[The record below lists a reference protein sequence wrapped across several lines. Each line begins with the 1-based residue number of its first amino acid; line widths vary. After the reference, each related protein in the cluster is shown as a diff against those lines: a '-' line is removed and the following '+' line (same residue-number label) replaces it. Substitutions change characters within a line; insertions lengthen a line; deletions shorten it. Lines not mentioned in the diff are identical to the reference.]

1 MLLKAETIIYNARL
15 KDSDQSHMLII
26 NEGEFTAIES
36 QRELHLSVKTLPYE
50 AHHYLDANG
59 QLVLPGLVETHI
71 HLDKACISSRCS
83 LHKGTLEE
91 AIQETTRAKQS
102 FDYQDVYNRGK
113 QVIEKAILQ
122 GTSYMRTHV
131 EIDPNIGLIGFEAI
145 KQLKQ
150 DFNWAMDIE
159 LCVFPQEGLH
169 NNPGTLE
176 LLEEALKSGADLLGG
191 CPYTDSHPRQQIE
204 TLFQLASKYDVDLDF
219 HLDFDLDP
227 SVMSLPDIVTM
238 TQQFHYQHRVTVGHV
253 TKLSALPKDR
263 LQQIA
268 EDMANAGVQLTSL
281 PSTDLFLNGRESEYN
296 IPRGVAPLHKIS
308 QFGVVCSIS
317 SNNIENPFTPYGDAS
332 QVRQANLFANITQ
345 LGTPEDLSQCMAW
358 VSDEAA
364 KIMKLSK
371 YGIKLGG
378 AADINLYP
386 AKSVIEVIATIVPPS
401 MGMKRGKITFNRASP
416 QLMTP

>member
-1 MLLKAETIIYNARL
+1 MPLKADTIIYNARL
-15 KDSDQSHMLII
+15 KDSDEQHMLLIT
-26 NEGEFTAIES
+26 GGKFTEIES
-36 QRELHLSVKTLPYE
+36 QNEVHLSTNNLPYE
-50 AHHYLDANG
+50 ALHYLDANG

-102 FDYQDVYNRGK
+102 FDYQDVYSRGK
-113 QVIEKAILQ
+113 KVIEKAILQ
-122 GTSYMRTHV
+122 GTSYMRTHI

-150 DFNWAMDIE
+150 DFNWALDIE

-176 LLEEALKSGADLLGG
+176 LLEEALTSGADLLGG
-191 CPYTDSHPRQQIE
+191 CPYTDSHPRQHIE

-227 SVMSLPDIVTM
+227 SSMSLPDIVAM
-238 TQQFHYQHRVTVGHV
+238 TLQYHYQHRVTVGHV
-253 TKLSALPKDR
+253 TKLSTLPKET

-268 EDMANAGVQLTSL
+268 EDMAHAGVQLTSL
-281 PSTDLFLNGRESEYN
+281 PSTDLFLTGRESEYN

-317 SNNIENPFTPYGDAS
+317 SNNIENPFTPFGDAS
-332 QVRQANLFANITQ
+332 QVRQANLFANIAQ
-345 LGTPEDLSQCMAW
+345 LGTPEDLSRCMSW

-364 KIMKLSK
+364 KIMKLSN
-371 YGIKLGG
+371 YGIRVGSD
-378 AADINLYP
+378 ADINFYP
-386 AKSVIEVIATIVPPS
+386 AQSVKDVIATIVPPS
-401 MGMKRGKITFNRASP
+401 LGMKRGKITFNRPSA
-416 QLMTP
+416 QLITP

>member
-1 MLLKAETIIYNARL
+1 
-15 KDSDQSHMLII
+15 
-26 NEGEFTAIES
+26 
-36 QRELHLSVKTLPYE
+36 
-50 AHHYLDANG
+50 
-59 QLVLPGLVETHI
+59 
-71 HLDKACISSRCS
+71 
-83 LHKGTLEE
+83 
-91 AIQETTRAKQS
+91 
-102 FDYQDVYNRGK
+102 
-113 QVIEKAILQ
+113 
-122 GTSYMRTHV
+122 
-131 EIDPNIGLIGFEAI
+131 
-145 KQLKQ
+145 
-150 DFNWAMDIE
+150 
-159 LCVFPQEGLH
+159 
-169 NNPGTLE
+169 
-176 LLEEALKSGADLLGG
+176 
-191 CPYTDSHPRQQIE
+191 
-204 TLFQLASKYDVDLDF
+204 
-219 HLDFDLDP
+219 
-227 SVMSLPDIVTM
+227 
-238 TQQFHYQHRVTVGHV
+238 VGHV

-332 QVRQANLFANITQ
+332 QVRQANLFANIAQ